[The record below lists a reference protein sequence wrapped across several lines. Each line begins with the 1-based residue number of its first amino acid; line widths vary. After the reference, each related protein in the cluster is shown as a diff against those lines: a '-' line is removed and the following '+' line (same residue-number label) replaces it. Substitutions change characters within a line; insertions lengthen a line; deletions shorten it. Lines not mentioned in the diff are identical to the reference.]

1 MIFYKKT
8 ILRKLIFIFFLLTL
22 IVSVFSLYLF
32 FFGNK
37 EVPYYVL
44 LVCAVFYSFLF
55 VAIYYRDIVLPLKS
69 LVNEMQALLTGSQF
83 KAIYTD
89 RIDEI
94 GIIAYFFNQV
104 IKSLSKVSF
113 DIKDRQRILEE
124 LSVASQIQRDIL
136 PLKNPSVKGLSIVAK
151 NRPASEIGG
160 DSFNI
165 ITVKDKAFI
174 YVGDVTGH
182 GIASALIMTMV
193 NSLIAVFAET
203 FANAFDIVRY
213 TNKHIKKHVKK
224 AMYMTMVL
232 LSWDISLKKLTF
244 VGAGHEHV
252 LVFRRAIG
260 KCEAIVSGG
269 VALGMV
275 PDNSALIKEKEIFL
289 DDGDFVILYSD
300 GITEARNINEE
311 LYGLDRLIKAVE
323 TYANEFSAEGLNYKI
338 AMDVSTFMKG
348 HVQLDDMTLIV
359 IQKISDT
366 ISVDS
371 NISTPTTWV

>member
-8 ILRKLIFIFFLLTL
+8 ILRKLIFILFILAL
-22 IVSVFSLYLF
+22 ILVAFSMYLF
-32 FFGNK
+32 FFGSK
-37 EVPYYVL
+37 EVPYFVL
-44 LVCAVFYSFLF
+44 LICAIFYSILF
-55 VAIYYRDIVLPLKS
+55 VLIYYRDIVLPLRA
-69 LVNEMQALLTGSQF
+69 LVTEMQALLTGSQF

-193 NSLIAVFAET
+193 SSLISVFAET
-203 FANAFDIVRY
+203 YANAFDIVRY
-213 TNKHIKKHVKK
+213 TNKYIKKYVKK

-232 LSWDISLKKLTF
+232 LAWDINLKKLTF
-244 VGAGHEHV
+244 VGAGHEHI
-252 LVFRRAIG
+252 LVYRKAIG
-260 KCEAIVSGG
+260 KCEAIVSSG

-275 PDNSALIKEKEIFL
+275 PDNSALIKEKEIYL
-289 DDGDFVILYSD
+289 DDGDFVVLYSD

-311 LYGLDRLIKAVE
+311 LYGLERLVRAVE
-323 TYANEFSAEGLNYKI
+323 NYATEFSAEGLNYKI

-366 ISVDS
+366 ISFDS
-371 NISTPTTWV
+371 TDTPTNWV